1 MAISLDEYKKRGGI
15 VSYGET
21 SVSKPKNNRKL
32 DTGSVDYSNYS
43 VADLRKEKEKLRKQ
57 LTNYSGITK
66 QDGSYSLK
74 GIWEAM
80 SGQSEKKLKKDKDYA
95 LVQKKYDDVI
105 KQLENKF
112 EYKSDTGNKKI
123 DKLNDQLY
131 KTSENLNKSLNNF
144 NASTQAVVKDPLH
157 YVPKALIGANE
168 GINRSLN
175 NLESSG
181 DDLIDFL
188 TFGNYKKGI
197 GYKNRKMEKQI
208 MDGKTLGTL
217 YKNTDT
223 YKDYVSGNLN
233 ESEQAVFNVGSN
245 IGAMVP
251 SIVATAVTKNP
262 NVGRAVFYSQAQQS
276 YTEEALNRGYD
287 DNKAR
292 VYGLMMAGVETA
304 VESIGFDELGGLSK
318 VSKDNIF
325 KNMFGEG
332 AEEFVTP
339 YFDAIARKAFGE
351 DINWS
356 EVNEEAING
365 AMMGAIVSGIMTMGG
380 RGYTAVD
387 NFINKKNAN
396 QTITSEDYQ
405 NALNEIEQ
413 NNPGYTE
420 SILRQVSENIT
431 QEDLNEISDKL
442 GLEDVN
448 QSELGKDPEEIK
460 KAIAYATDEKTKQ
473 QLEKHLEK
481 IEPQMKQEKPI
492 EKNETV
498 DETSKKEVKKQEV
511 KKQEVKQED
520 KIKNLSDDE
529 LETTKKSAELLGYDT
544 KSIEEEQ
551 ERRKKEREIEKKQD
565 EKFVSDVEKMLL
577 DQTTKEEFNDY
588 WADKF
593 GLKDVDKIISDKKFS
608 TLNDEQLLGLKKSAV
623 LLGYDVDD
631 INSEIQLRKK
641 ENRIKQEDLDNFN
654 KESEKMLF
662 EYNDKLKE
670 KTEEYAKMFGLSDNL
685 DNKVKEDKR
694 EISSHTKTIEN
705 SIKQKEVQAK
715 QQIKDVKDRINKTFQ
730 ETSVEEDLSNNDY
743 KIDKK
748 GNINASREFKEEIEK
763 INEPPTEKT
772 TTIKGKGIDG
782 EEITLKKVST
792 NKGNENL
799 EQTLK
804 EVRDNITTKQA
815 REFEREQQKIERTIS
830 RLIEDAKKQGN
841 KELAKQLEFDL
852 ENHTFD
858 SRKIKSEYV
867 IEYVKVQE
875 DVDGEFDNFDRL
887 FNSEKRK
894 DASTVTKGQALYNTY
909 IEKGDW
915 RQASIVGER
924 LSTIAHENATALAQ
938 MAVLY
943 NDSPAGVVFMLQR
956 TMRDAYNYDL
966 HNRFGGRS
974 EAWKIKNDP
983 KDMNNNS
990 PYRLKEEDFDE
1001 LTTLASKLYD
1011 IKDRNSVEYKKA
1023 LADLTET
1030 ARSKIPGSFGKKLM
1044 NFRMTGLLSS
1054 PAVWIKNG
1062 KSNLIEI
1069 AYNGGRNLI
1078 ATGSDIAVE
1087 KIFKTNQ
1094 RTKGL
1099 SIKGVKSFGTGIVKG
1114 IKDQIHEFKY
1124 GVTVS
1129 EFGNRYSN
1137 KSKSVENVIDDVK
1150 NNMDL
1155 DGKASGFGK
1164 ILDNKV
1170 VDLYTRAVNLG
1181 MSTDAIVAQGYHD
1194 YTLTTLKI
1202 LNAKKQAVTN
1212 KENVIVNIKESSS
1225 NTTELQWVDTEGNSY
1240 TEIADNNE
1248 IKKFIQDKQM
1258 KTISNLD
1265 ELEKIALREG
1275 EMNTY
1280 SDENAWTT
1288 TASNIK
1294 RGLNKIGIGDMRLG
1308 NFIIPFTRSGTNS
1321 IYRFLQSTP
1330 LGAISIAKDIRD
1342 FTTTLEYNKNL
1353 EEKNKQLKSEGKL
1366 TQNLKSTYELQHK
1379 LVDDISRTVSG
1390 CVATY
1395 LFAAFAKALIG
1406 NISGGDDEDNSKA
1419 KALLEDILGNKDY
1432 SLKIGDFNVTFDI
1445 GGVFG
1450 LSMKMNSDLVE
1461 IANKETNELNKF
1473 YDFIDTTTQN
1483 LIDESIL
1490 SNLLEYSNTQYGSVM
1505 ENLAYKSAQLPS
1517 TVIPSF
1523 IRDIAITMDDFTKR
1537 KTTSNA
1543 KDPIINWYET
1553 MKNNFEERLP
1563 GLRDNLQNQY
1573 DSFGNIKKYGTDTM
1587 TNIFNTWIIR
1597 NGISK
1602 SNTDVVA
1609 KEIMDVYMDSE
1620 DSSVL
1625 PNNKL
1630 KTTLTYNNKKYEMDE
1645 DEFDDYQKK
1654 YSSTYYKSVEKLI
1667 RLSTYKNSSL
1677 SEKQKLLS
1685 AVQEYSKDQANK
1697 RYIES
1702 LGKSYYNTTQDNL
1715 PVYKDLAIKY
1725 VLEDNI
1731 SLEEAKVKRKN
1742 PNKYAYIKTMGDYD
1756 YYKSARDRITNIQ
1769 NNAKKLGMSTKQTK
1783 KLVVNYVKTLGK
1795 YTSVQKSMLIK
1806 EFYKDMYSNYD
1817 KQIYNYLK
1825 KQGLSSSELKYA
1837 RSSSLLGLEGY
1848 YIPIYKSK

>member
-43 VADLRKEKEKLRKQ
+43 VADLRKEKEKLSKQ

-80 SGQSEKKLKKDKDYA
+80 SGQSKKKLKKDKDYT

-123 DKLNDQLY
+123 DKLNEQLY
-131 KTSENLNKSLNNF
+131 NTSENLNKSVNNF
-144 NASTQAVVKDPLH
+144 NASTEAVVKDPLH
-157 YVPKALIGANE
+157 YGPKALIGINE
-168 GINRSLN
+168 GIDRSLN
-175 NLESSG
+175 NLESAG
-181 DDLIDFL
+181 NDLIDFL

-197 GYKNRKMEKQI
+197 GYKNRQMQKQI

-233 ESEQAVFNVGSN
+233 ETEQNVFNVGSN

-262 NVGRAVFYSQAQQS
+262 NVGRAVFYTQAQQS

-304 VESIGFDELGGLSK
+304 IESIGFDELGNLSK
-318 VSKDNIF
+318 VSKDNVF
-325 KNMFGEG
+325 KNMFGES

-351 DINWS
+351 DIDWS

-365 AMMGAIVSGIMTMGG
+365 AMMGAITSGIMTMGG

-420 SILRQVSENIT
+420 SILREVSENIT

-442 GLEDVN
+442 GLEDTK

-460 KAIAYATDEKTKQ
+460 KAITYTTDEKTKQ

-481 IEPQMKQEKPI
+481 IEPQIKQEKPI

-498 DETSKKEVKKQEV
+498 DDTSKKEPKKQEV
-511 KKQEVKQED
+511 KKQEVKKEPTYKNAKFTQED
-520 KIKNLSDDE
+520 SIGKNTYTAYYSVPNSDSKTYGDKKYRDVTQNDLNDKGVE
-529 LETTKKSAELLGYDT
+529 FITYNDDGTKNVYEFKT
-544 KSIEEEQ
+544 KSDLFKYIKSSGGFSELKSVGVQ
-551 ERRKKEREIEKKQD
+551 WTIKSSTD
-565 EKFVSDVEKMLL
+565 EG
-577 DQTTKEEFNDY
+577 EFY
-588 WADKF
+588 
-593 GLKDVDKIISDKKFS
+593 LV
-608 TLNDEQLLGLKKSAV
+608 
-623 LLGYDVDD
+623 
-631 INSEIQLRKK
+631 R
-641 ENRIKQEDLDNFN
+641 
-654 KESEKMLF
+654 
-662 EYNDKLKE
+662 DKLAKTGWKWEDVNGDEVKGYEYSKRYKE
-670 KTEEYAKMFGLSDNL
+670 AEE
-685 DNKVKEDKR
+685 
-694 EISSHTKTIEN
+694 
-705 SIKQKEVQAK
+705 
-715 QQIKDVKDRINKTFQ
+715 RINKTSQ

-763 INEPPTEKT
+763 INEAPTEKT

-799 EQTLK
+799 EQTLQ

-815 REFEREQQKIERTIS
+815 REFEREQQKIERTLS

-852 ENHTFD
+852 EHHTFD

-875 DVDGEFDNFDRL
+875 DIDGEFDNFDRL

-974 EAWKIKNDP
+974 EAWKLKNDP

-990 PYRLKEEDFDE
+990 PYRLNEEDFDE

-1011 IKDRNSVEYKKA
+1011 IKDRNSAEYKKA

-1030 ARSKIPGSFGKKLM
+1030 AKSKLPSSFGKKMM

-1062 KSNLIEI
+1062 SSNLIEI

-1114 IKDQIHEFKY
+1114 VKDQIHEFKY
-1124 GVTVS
+1124 GVTIS

-1137 KSKSVENVIDDVK
+1137 KSKSVENVIDDIK

-1194 YTLTTLKI
+1194 YTLTTLKMV
-1202 LNAKKQAVTN
+1202 NAKKQAITN
-1212 KENVIVNIKESSS
+1212 KENVIIDIKESSS
-1225 NTTELQWVDTEGNSY
+1225 NTTELQWVDSEGNSY
-1240 TEIADNNE
+1240 TEIADNKE
-1248 IKKFIQDKQM
+1248 IKNFIKDKQM
-1258 KTISNLD
+1258 KNINNLS
-1265 ELEKIALREG
+1265 EIEKIALREG

-1288 TASNIK
+1288 TASGIK
-1294 RGLNKIGIGDMRLG
+1294 KGLNKIGIGDMRLG

-1321 IYRFLQSTP
+1321 IHRFLQSTP
-1330 LGAISIAKDIRD
+1330 LGTISIAKDIRD
-1342 FTTTLEYNKNL
+1342 FTATLEYNKNL
-1353 EEKNKQLKSEGKL
+1353 EEKNKQLKAEGKV

-1395 LFAAFAKALIG
+1395 LFVAFAKSLIG

-1419 KALLEDILGNKDY
+1419 KALLEDVLGNKDY

-1461 IANKETNELNKF
+1461 VANNETDELNKF
-1473 YDFIDTTTQN
+1473 YDFMDVTTQN
-1483 LIDESIL
+1483 LINESIL

-1543 KDPIINWYET
+1543 EDPIINWYET

-1597 NGISK
+1597 NGMSK

-1609 KEIMDVYMDSE
+1609 KEIMDVYMDCE

-1630 KTTLTYNNKKYEMDE
+1630 NTTLTYNKKKYEMDD
-1645 DEFDDYQKK
+1645 DEFDNYQKK

-1667 RLSTYKNSSL
+1667 KSSTYKNSSL

-1697 RYIES
+1697 SYIES

-1731 SLEEAKVKRKN
+1731 SLEEAKQKRKN

-1783 KLVVNYVKTLGK
+1783 KLVANYVKTLGK
-1795 YTSVQKSMLIK
+1795 YTPVQKSMLIK
-1806 EFYKDMYSNYD
+1806 EFYKDMYGNYD
-1817 KQIYNYLK
+1817 KQIYDYLQ
-1825 KQGLSSSELKYA
+1825 KQGLSSNELKYV

-1848 YIPIYKSK
+1848 YMPIYKSK

>member
-32 DTGSVDYSNYS
+32 DTSSVDYSNYS

-66 QDGSYSLK
+66 KDGSYSLK

-123 DKLNDQLY
+123 DKLNEQLY
-131 KTSENLNKSLNNF
+131 NMSENLNKSLNNF
-144 NASTQAVVKDPLH
+144 NASTQAVIKDPLH

-175 NLESSG
+175 NLESAG
-181 DDLIDFL
+181 NDLIDFL
-188 TFGNYKKGI
+188 TFGNYKKDI
-197 GYKNRKMEKQI
+197 GYKNRQMQKQI

-233 ESEQAVFNVGSN
+233 EAEQTVFNVGSN

-304 VESIGFDELGGLSK
+304 IESLGFDELGSLSK

-365 AMMGAIVSGIMTMGG
+365 AMMGAITSGIMTMGG

-431 QEDLNEISDKL
+431 QEDLNKISDKL
-442 GLEDVN
+442 GF
-448 QSELGKDPEEIK
+448 
-460 KAIAYATDEKTKQ
+460 
-473 QLEKHLEK
+473 
-481 IEPQMKQEKPI
+481 
-492 EKNETV
+492 
-498 DETSKKEVKKQEV
+498 
-511 KKQEVKQED
+511 ED
-520 KIKNLSDDE
+520 KIKNLSDDK
-529 LETTKKSAELLGYDT
+529 LETTKESAELLGYDT
-544 KSIEEEQ
+544 KSIVEEQ

-565 EKFVSDVEKMLL
+565 EKFVADVEKMLL

-593 GLKDVDKIISDKKFS
+593 GLKDVDKIISDRKFS

-623 LLGYDVDD
+623 LLGYDVND
-631 INSEIQLRKK
+631 INREIQLRKK

-670 KTEEYAKMFGLSDNL
+670 RTEEYAKMFGLSDNL
-685 DNKVKEDKR
+685 DNKVKEDKI
-694 EISSHTKTIEN
+694 EISSRTKTIEN

-715 QQIKDVKDRINKTFQ
+715 KQIKDAKKIVAT
-730 ETSVEEDLSNNDY
+730 TVEEDLSNNDY

-830 RLIEDAKKQGN
+830 RLIVDAKKQGN

-938 MAVLY
+938 MAILY

-983 KDMNNNS
+983 KDKNNNS

-1030 ARSKIPGSFGKKLM
+1030 AKSKLPSSFGKKMM

-1062 KSNLIEI
+1062 TSNLIEI

-1099 SIKGVKSFGTGIVKG
+1099 SIKGVKSFGTGVVKG
-1114 IKDQIHEFKY
+1114 VKDQIHEFKY

-1212 KENVIVNIKESSS
+1212 KENVIINIKESSS

-1265 ELEKIALREG
+1265 EIEKIALREG

-1294 RGLNKIGIGDMRLG
+1294 RGVNKIGIGDMRLG
-1308 NFIIPFTRSGTNS
+1308 NFIIPFTRSQANG
-1321 IYRFLQSTP
+1321 IHRFLQSTP
-1330 LGAISIAKDIRD
+1330 LGTISIAKDIRD
-1342 FTTTLEYNKNL
+1342 FTATLEYNKNI
-1353 EEKNKQLKSEGKL
+1353 EEKNKQLKAEGKL
-1366 TQNLKSTYELQHK
+1366 TQNLKSTFELQHK

-1395 LFAAFAKALIG
+1395 LFVAFAKSLIG

-1432 SLKIGDFNVTFDI
+1432 SLKIGDFNVTFDV

-1450 LSMKMNSDLVE
+1450 LSMKTNSDLVE
-1461 IANKETNELNKF
+1461 IANKETDELNKF
-1473 YDFIDTTTQN
+1473 YDFMDTTTQN

-1505 ENLAYKSAQLPS
+1505 ENLAYKSSQLPS

-1597 NGISK
+1597 NGMSK

-1609 KEIMDVYMDSE
+1609 KEIMDVYMDCE

-1645 DEFDDYQKK
+1645 DEFDNYQKK

-1667 RLSTYKNSSL
+1667 KSSIYKNSSL

-1697 RYIES
+1697 SYIES

-1817 KQIYNYLK
+1817 KQIYNYLQ

>member
-32 DTGSVDYSNYS
+32 DTGSVDYSTYS
-43 VADLRKEKEKLRKQ
+43 VADLRKEKEKLSKQ

-80 SGQSEKKLKKDKDYA
+80 SGQSKKKLKKDKDYT

-123 DKLNDQLY
+123 DKLNEQLY
-131 KTSENLNKSLNNF
+131 NTSENLNKSVNNF
-144 NASTQAVVKDPLH
+144 NASTEAVVKDPLH
-157 YVPKALIGANE
+157 YGPKALIGINE
-168 GINRSLN
+168 GIDRSLN
-175 NLESSG
+175 NLESAG
-181 DDLIDFL
+181 NDLIDFL

-197 GYKNRKMEKQI
+197 GYKNRQMQKQI

-233 ESEQAVFNVGSN
+233 ETEQNVFNVGSN
-245 IGAMVP
+245 MGAMVP
-251 SIVATAVTKNP
+251 SMVATAVTKNP
-262 NVGRAVFYSQAQQS
+262 NVGRAVFYTQAQQS

-304 VESIGFDELGGLSK
+304 IESIGFDELGDLSK
-318 VSKDNIF
+318 LSKDNVF
-325 KNMFGEG
+325 KNMFGES

-365 AMMGAIVSGIMTMGG
+365 AMMGAITSGIMTMGG

-420 SILRQVSENIT
+420 SILREVSENIT

-473 QLEKHLEK
+473 LLEKHLEK
-481 IEPQMKQEKPI
+481 IEPQIKQEKPI

-498 DETSKKEVKKQEV
+498 DDTSKKEVKKEEV
-511 KKQEVKQED
+511 KKEPTYKNAKFTQEDSIGKNTYTAYYSVPNSDSKTYGDKKYRDVTQNDLNDKGVEFITYNNDNTKNIYEFKTKSDLFKYIESAGGFSDLKSSGVQWTIKSSTNEGEFYLVRDKLAKTGWKWEDVNGDEVKGYEYS
-520 KIKNLSDDE
+520 KRYRE
-529 LETTKKSAELLGYDT
+529 AE
-544 KSIEEEQ
+544 
-551 ERRKKEREIEKKQD
+551 
-565 EKFVSDVEKMLL
+565 
-577 DQTTKEEFNDY
+577 
-588 WADKF
+588 
-593 GLKDVDKIISDKKFS
+593 
-608 TLNDEQLLGLKKSAV
+608 
-623 LLGYDVDD
+623 
-631 INSEIQLRKK
+631 
-641 ENRIKQEDLDNFN
+641 
-654 KESEKMLF
+654 
-662 EYNDKLKE
+662 
-670 KTEEYAKMFGLSDNL
+670 
-685 DNKVKEDKR
+685 
-694 EISSHTKTIEN
+694 
-705 SIKQKEVQAK
+705 
-715 QQIKDVKDRINKTFQ
+715 DRINKTFK

-799 EQTLK
+799 EQTLQ
-804 EVRDNITTKQA
+804 EVRDNVTTKQA

-852 ENHTFD
+852 EHHTFD

-875 DVDGEFDNFDRL
+875 DIDGEFDNFDRL

-938 MAVLY
+938 MAILY
-943 NDSPAGVVFMLQR
+943 NDSPAGVVFMIQR

-974 EAWKIKNDP
+974 EAWKLKNDP

-990 PYRLKEEDFDE
+990 PYRLNEEDFDE

-1011 IKDRNSVEYKKA
+1011 IKDRNSAEYKKA

-1030 ARSKIPGSFGKKLM
+1030 AKSKLPSSFGKKMM

-1062 KSNLIEI
+1062 SSNLIEI

-1099 SIKGVKSFGTGIVKG
+1099 SIKGVKSFGTGVVKG

-1137 KSKSVENVIDDVK
+1137 KSKSIENVIDDVK

-1181 MSTDAIVAQGYHD
+1181 MSTDGIVAQGYHD
-1194 YTLTTLKI
+1194 YTLTTLKMV
-1202 LNAKKQAVTN
+1202 NAKKQAITN
-1212 KENVIVNIKESSS
+1212 KENVIIDIKESPS
-1225 NTTELQWVDTEGNSY
+1225 NTTELQWIDSEGNSY

-1265 ELEKIALREG
+1265 EIEKIALREG

-1321 IYRFLQSTP
+1321 IYRFIQSTP
-1330 LGAISIAKDIRD
+1330 LGTITIAKDIRD
-1342 FTTTLEYNKNL
+1342 FTATLEYNKNI

-1390 CVATY
+1390 CIATY
-1395 LFAAFAKALIG
+1395 LFAAFAKSLIG

-1461 IANKETNELNKF
+1461 IANKETDELNKF
-1473 YDFIDTTTQN
+1473 YDFMDVTTQN
-1483 LIDESIL
+1483 MIDESIL
-1490 SNLLEYSNTQYGSVM
+1490 SNLLEYSNTKYGSVM

-1523 IRDIAITMDDFTKR
+1523 IRDIAISMDDFTKR

-1543 KDPIINWYET
+1543 EDPIINWYET

-1597 NGISK
+1597 NGMSK

-1609 KEIMDVYMDSE
+1609 KEIMDVYMDCE

-1630 KTTLTYNNKKYEMDE
+1630 KTTLTYNNKKYEMDD
-1645 DEFDDYQKK
+1645 DEFDNYQKK

-1667 RLSTYKNSSL
+1667 KSSTYKNSSL

-1697 RYIES
+1697 SYIES

-1769 NNAKKLGMSTKQTK
+1769 NNAKKLGMSTKQIK
-1783 KLVVNYVKTLGK
+1783 KLVANYVKTLGK
-1795 YTSVQKSMLIK
+1795 YTPVQKSMLIK

-1817 KQIYNYLK
+1817 KQIYNYLQ

-1848 YIPIYKSK
+1848 YMPIYKSK

>member
-1 MAISLDEYKKRGGI
+1 MTINDFVNGTNNKKSGMTINDFVNSPNPPSPKQKVKKTKKELLNSRREL
-15 VSYGET
+15 SDRL
-21 SVSKPKNNRKL
+21 SK
-32 DTGSVDYSNYS
+32 
-43 VADLRKEKEKLRKQ
+43 LRKETKIELDKPDTSLNYTPIKQ
-57 LTNYSGITK
+57 QNKNFGNTFQN
-66 QDGSYSLK
+66 DFN
-74 GIWEAM
+74 
-80 SGQSEKKLKKDKDYA
+80 KK
-95 LVQKKYDDVI
+95 VTENVI
-105 KQLENKF
+105 K
-112 EYKSDTGNKKI
+112 
-123 DKLNDQLY
+123 
-131 KTSENLNKSLNNF
+131 
-144 NASTQAVVKDPLH
+144 
-157 YVPKALIGANE
+157 
-168 GINRSLN
+168 
-175 NLESSG
+175 
-181 DDLIDFL
+181 
-188 TFGNYKKGI
+188 
-197 GYKNRKMEKQI
+197 EKQI
-208 MDGKTLGTL
+208 RQDDTVKQLKQAITQKQNAHNYAQYEKRLEDVEQDEIGFFDKLITPITSGAQNMLDFSKLTGSTAQVDEQGNISYLPTKSDLKYQKVREESGTGWKVYGDVAHNMTQAALAKGIDFVTRSPAGSIL
-217 YKNTDT
+217 YYGNIITDS
-223 YKDYVSGNLN
+223 V
-233 ESEQAVFNVGSN
+233 
-245 IGAMVP
+245 
-251 SIVATAVTKNP
+251 
-262 NVGRAVFYSQAQQS
+262 
-276 YTEEALNRGYD
+276 EEAKNKGFD
-287 DNKAR
+287 DNEALS
-292 VYGLMMAGVETA
+292 YGLSTGVVAGVLDKF
-304 VESIGFDELGGLSK
+304 VSNLGGLTK
-318 VSKDNIF
+318 VSKKIPKLEKGLDKLFFKLTKNNFASRLLSNMSSEGISENI
-325 KNMFGEG
+325 
-332 AEEFVTP
+332 EEFV
-339 YFDAIARKAFGE
+339 
-351 DINWS
+351 N
-356 EVNEEAING
+356 
-365 AMMGAIVSGIMTMGG
+365 
-380 RGYTAVD
+380 
-387 NFINKKNAN
+387 
-396 QTITSEDYQ
+396 
-405 NALNEIEQ
+405 NALAYVIDSDSREQESFLEMLIETAPDAMYSGLIGSISGGVSTGLTLNSEETKERKQALEEYRQTLEKIKPKTISEANYKNDELNKVDKLIDEMDKIAEQEEI
-413 NNPGYTE
+413 T
-420 SILRQVSENIT
+420 
-431 QEDLNEISDKL
+431 DKL
-442 GLEDVN
+442 GLEDTK

-460 KAIAYATDEKTKQ
+460 KAISYTNDEKTKQ
-473 QLEKHLEK
+473 QLEKYLEK
-481 IEPQMKQEKPI
+481 IEPQMKQEKLI
-492 EKNETV
+492 EKNESV
-498 DETSKKEVKKQEV
+498 DDISKKEV
-511 KKQEVKQED
+511 KQEVKQEVKKEPTYKNAKFTQEDTIGKNSYTAYYSVPNSESKTYGD
-520 KIKNLSDDE
+520 KKYKDVTQNDLNNVGVEFITYNNDNTKNIYEFKTKSD
-529 LETTKKSAELLGYDT
+529 LFKYIKSAGGFSDL
-544 KSIEEEQ
+544 KSSGVQWTIKSSTNEG
-551 ERRKKEREIEKKQD
+551 
-565 EKFVSDVEKMLL
+565 
-577 DQTTKEEFNDY
+577 EFY
-588 WADKF
+588 
-593 GLKDVDKIISDKKFS
+593 LV
-608 TLNDEQLLGLKKSAV
+608 
-623 LLGYDVDD
+623 
-631 INSEIQLRKK
+631 R
-641 ENRIKQEDLDNFN
+641 
-654 KESEKMLF
+654 
-662 EYNDKLKE
+662 DKLA
-670 KTEEYAKMFGLSDNL
+670 KTGWKWEDVNGDEVKGYEYSKKYREAEE
-685 DNKVKEDKR
+685 
-694 EISSHTKTIEN
+694 
-705 SIKQKEVQAK
+705 
-715 QQIKDVKDRINKTFQ
+715 RINKTSQ
-730 ETSVEEDLSNNDY
+730 ETSIEEDLSNNDY

-815 REFEREQQKIERTIS
+815 REFEREQQKIERTLS

-852 ENHTFD
+852 EHHTFD

-875 DVDGEFDNFDRL
+875 DIDGEFDNFDRL

-894 DASTVTKGQALYNTY
+894 DVSTVTKGQALYNTY

-974 EAWKIKNDP
+974 EAWKLKNDP

-990 PYRLKEEDFDE
+990 PYRLNEEDFDE
-1001 LTTLASKLYD
+1001 LTTLATKLYD

-1023 LADLTET
+1023 LADLTKT
-1030 ARSKIPGSFGKKLM
+1030 AKSKLPSSFGKKMM

-1054 PAVWIKNG
+1054 PAVWTKNG
-1062 KSNLIEI
+1062 SSNLIEI
-1069 AYNGGRNLI
+1069 AYNGGKNLI

-1114 IKDQIHEFKY
+1114 VKDQIHEFKY

-1202 LNAKKQAVTN
+1202 VNAKKQAVTN
-1212 KENVIVNIKESSS
+1212 KENVIINIKESSS
-1225 NTTELQWVDTEGNSY
+1225 NTTELQWVDVEGNSY
-1240 TEIADNNE
+1240 TEIANNNE

-1258 KTISNLD
+1258 KNISNLS
-1265 ELEKIALREG
+1265 EIEKIALREG

-1288 TASNIK
+1288 TASSIK
-1294 RGLNKIGIGDMRLG
+1294 KGLNKIGIGDMRLG

-1330 LGAISIAKDIRD
+1330 LGTISIAKDIRD
-1342 FTTTLEYNKNL
+1342 FTATLEYNKNL
-1353 EEKNKQLKSEGKL
+1353 EEKNKQLKSEGKI

-1395 LFAAFAKALIG
+1395 LFVAFAKSLIG

-1461 IANKETNELNKF
+1461 VANKETDELNKF
-1473 YDFIDTTTQN
+1473 YDFMDVTTQN

-1543 KDPIINWYET
+1543 EDPIINWYET

-1563 GLRDNLQNQY
+1563 GLRVNLQNQY

-1587 TNIFNTWIIR
+1587 SNIFNTWIIR
-1597 NGISK
+1597 NGMSK
-1602 SNTDVVA
+1602 SNTDIVA
-1609 KEIMDVYMDSE
+1609 NEIMDVYMDCE

-1630 KTTLTYNNKKYEMDE
+1630 KTTLTYNKKKYEMDE
-1645 DEFDDYQKK
+1645 DEFDNYQKK

-1667 RLSTYKNSSL
+1667 KSSTYKNSSL

-1697 RYIES
+1697 SYIES

-1742 PNKYAYIKTMGDYD
+1742 PNKYAYIKTMGDYR
-1756 YYKSARDRITNIQ
+1756 YYISAKEQIDSIQ
-1769 NNAKKLGMSTKQTK
+1769 KTAKERGLKTKQTK
-1783 KLVVNYVKTLGK
+1783 KLVANYVNTLKK
-1795 YTSVQKSMLIK
+1795 YTAVQKSMLIK
-1806 EFYKDMYSNYD
+1806 EYYKDMYSNYD
-1817 KQIYNYLK
+1817 KQIYNYLQ

-1848 YIPIYKSK
+1848 YMPIYKSK

>member
-1 MAISLDEYKKRGGI
+1 MTINDFINGTSNKNGGMSINDFVNTPNPPSTKQKVKNTKKELIKSRKELSDYITSKIKSNGLGPIKKTSIDDIESKLSERVGLQKNISPNTSPLKTKKIEFGNVKDNDFNRQVEERSYTNKKIQELPTTNTLKRKVTDKQNEYNYAQYQKRLEDVENDKVGIIDKLITPITSGIQNKLDFSRLTNTTSQVDEQGNISYLPTKSDLKYNKVREESGVVGKIYGDITYNLSQATVAKAIDIITGSPAGSILYYGKIVDDSVEEAKNKGFDDNESLAYGLSTGIVAGVLDKFVSNLGGLTKLSKKIPTLEKGLDKLFFKLTNNKTASLLLSNFGSEGISEFIEEYVDNSLAYVIDSDNKEKESFLDMLLDTLPDAGYSFLVGGLSGGVSTGITMNSEETKLRKEALDEYKNK
-15 VSYGET
+15 
-21 SVSKPKNNRKL
+21 
-32 DTGSVDYSNYS
+32 
-43 VADLRKEKEKLRKQ
+43 
-57 LTNYSGITK
+57 
-66 QDGSYSLK
+66 
-74 GIWEAM
+74 
-80 SGQSEKKLKKDKDYA
+80 
-95 LVQKKYDDVI
+95 
-105 KQLENKF
+105 LENIQPQSIPEAK
-112 EYKSDTGNKKI
+112 YK
-123 DKLNDQLY
+123 NDQL
-131 KTSENLNKSLNNF
+131 N
-144 NASTQAVVKDPLH
+144 
-157 YVPKALIGANE
+157 
-168 GINRSLN
+168 
-175 NLESSG
+175 
-181 DDLIDFL
+181 
-188 TFGNYKKGI
+188 
-197 GYKNRKMEKQI
+197 
-208 MDGKTLGTL
+208 
-217 YKNTDT
+217 
-223 YKDYVSGNLN
+223 
-233 ESEQAVFNVGSN
+233 
-245 IGAMVP
+245 
-251 SIVATAVTKNP
+251 
-262 NVGRAVFYSQAQQS
+262 
-276 YTEEALNRGYD
+276 
-287 DNKAR
+287 
-292 VYGLMMAGVETA
+292 
-304 VESIGFDELGGLSK
+304 
-318 VSKDNIF
+318 
-325 KNMFGEG
+325 
-332 AEEFVTP
+332 
-339 YFDAIARKAFGE
+339 
-351 DINWS
+351 
-356 EVNEEAING
+356 
-365 AMMGAIVSGIMTMGG
+365 
-380 RGYTAVD
+380 AVD
-387 NFINKKNAN
+387 NL
-396 QTITSEDYQ
+396 Y
-405 NALNEIEQ
+405 NEIE
-413 NNPGYTE
+413 
-420 SILRQVSENIT
+420 T
-431 QEDLNEISDKL
+431 QAEED
-442 GLEDVN
+442 
-448 QSELGKDPEEIK
+448 
-460 KAIAYATDEKTKQ
+460 T
-473 QLEKHLEK
+473 
-481 IEPQMKQEKPI
+481 
-492 EKNETV
+492 
-498 DETSKKEVKKQEV
+498 KKQE
-511 KKQEVKQED
+511 EVKQED

-544 KSIEEEQ
+544 KPIEDEQ

-631 INSEIQLRKK
+631 INREIQLRKK
-641 ENRIKQEDLDNFN
+641 ENKIKQEDLDNFN
-654 KESEKMLF
+654 KETEKMLF
-662 EYNDKLKE
+662 EYNDEVTK

-694 EISSHTKTIEN
+694 EISSYTKTIEN
-705 SIKQKEVQAK
+705 SMKQIQAK

-799 EQTLK
+799 EQTLQ

-830 RLIEDAKKQGN
+830 RLIEDAEKQGN

-852 ENHTFD
+852 EHHTFD

-875 DVDGEFDNFDRL
+875 DIDGEFDNFDRL

-1001 LTTLASKLYD
+1001 LTTLASKLYN

-1030 ARSKIPGSFGKKLM
+1030 AKSKIPGSFGKKMM

-1062 KSNLIEI
+1062 ASNLIEI

-1114 IKDQIHEFKY
+1114 TKDQIHEFRY

-1129 EFGNRYSN
+1129 EFSNRYSN
-1137 KSKSVENVIDDVK
+1137 KSKSIENVIDDVK

-1181 MSTDAIVAQGYHD
+1181 MSTDGIVAQGYHD
-1194 YTLTTLKI
+1194 YTLTTLKMV
-1202 LNAKKQAVTN
+1202 NAKKQAVTN
-1212 KENVIVNIKESSS
+1212 KENVIVNIKESPS
-1225 NTTELQWVDTEGNSY
+1225 NTTELQWIDSEGNSY

-1288 TASNIK
+1288 SASNIK

-1321 IYRFLQSTP
+1321 IYRFIQSTP
-1330 LGAISIAKDIRD
+1330 LGTITIAKDIRD
-1342 FTTTLEYNKNL
+1342 FTATLEYNKNI
-1353 EEKNKQLKSEGKL
+1353 EEKNKQLKAEGKL

-1390 CVATY
+1390 CIATY
-1395 LFAAFAKALIG
+1395 LFAAFAKSLIG

-1432 SLKIGDFNVTFDI
+1432 SLKIGDFNVTFDV

-1473 YDFIDTTTQN
+1473 YDFMDTTTQN

-1543 KDPIINWYET
+1543 EDPIINWYEN

-1597 NGISK
+1597 NGMSK

-1609 KEIMDVYMDSE
+1609 KEIMDVYMDCE

-1645 DEFDDYQKK
+1645 DEFDNYQKK
-1654 YSSTYYKSVEKLI
+1654 YSSTYYNSVDKLI
-1667 RLSTYKNSSL
+1667 KSSTYKNSSL

-1697 RYIES
+1697 SYIES
-1702 LGKSYYNTTQDNL
+1702 LGKSYYNTTQDKL
-1715 PVYKDLAIKY
+1715 PVYKDLPIKY
-1725 VLEDNI
+1725 VLDDNI

-1756 YYKSARDRITNIQ
+1756 YYKSAKEQIDSIQ
-1769 NNAKKLGMSTKQTK
+1769 KTAKERGLKTKQTK
-1783 KLVVNYVKTLGK
+1783 KLVANYVNTLKK
-1795 YTSVQKSMLIK
+1795 YTAVQKSMLIK
-1806 EFYKDMYSNYD
+1806 EYYKDMYSNYD